1 MQTWFS
7 TFPSYLSGFAHN
19 VLAILVG
26 SMILKQVDGTPV
38 FNLKDTPIPPNLSSW
53 QWQIALLIS
62 SCPKIDFDLLALLN
76 YRSAYLILVVCFDL
90 MRPLALLTVFSSV
103 WAKCVNGL
111 AACVADS
118 ALLLNLKPGRPW
130 SILTSTRR
138 SGPIQFDFPQKN
150 TANSAHIPS
159 ILSHVGFDW

>member
-1 MQTWFS
+1 M
-7 TFPSYLSGFAHN
+7 
-19 VLAILVG
+19 
-26 SMILKQVDGTPV
+26 DGTPAL
-38 FNLKDTPIPPNLSSW
+38 NLKDRLIPPNFSSW

-90 MRPLALLTVFSSV
+90 MRPLAILTVFSSI
-103 WAKCVNGL
+103 WAKCVNRL

-130 SILTSTRR
+130 SMLTSTR
-138 SGPIQFDFPQKN
+138 SGPIQFDFPQK
-150 TANSAHIPS
+150 
-159 ILSHVGFDW
+159 ILQILPIFLVFSHTWDLIDNYNHHSVAFVQDAVWMDILHLF